1 MPFFHADHLFEQKH
15 AVLEQ
20 IVTLLEAEKLHKLHT
35 GVQLLSN
42 NHAHPMTGRLQ
53 NSAFPLLFH
62 EFHL

>member
-20 IVTLLEAEKLHKLHT
+20 KLALSGAEKLHKNHT
-35 GVQLLSN
+35 GVQFLSRT
-42 NHAHPMTGRLQ
+42 HAHPMSGRLQ
-53 NSAFPLLFH
+53 NTVFPILFH

>member
-20 IVTLLEAEKLHKLHT
+20 KLALSEAEKLHKTHA
-35 GVQLLSN
+35 GVQFLSHA
-42 NHAHPMTGRLQ
+42 HAHPMAGRRQ
-53 NSAFPLLFH
+53 NAVFPILFH

>member
-20 IVTLLEAEKLHKLHT
+20 KLTLLEAEKLHKPLT
-35 GVQLLSN
+35 GVQFLSQT
-42 NHAHPMTGRLQ
+42 HAHPKTVRLQ
-53 NSAFPLLFH
+53 NSVFPLLFH

>member
-20 IVTLLEAEKLHKLHT
+20 KLTLSEAEKLHKTHT
-35 GVQLLSN
+35 HVQFLN
-42 NHAHPMTGRLQ
+42 HTHAHPMTDRPQ
-53 NSAFPLLFH
+53 NTAFPLLFH